1 VSQAAWERTLDV
13 RTADETHALAAGL
26 GAQLQAGDLLVL
38 TGELGAG
45 KTTFTQGLGEGL
57 GVRAGIISPT
67 FVLVRIHP
75 NLPDGPRPGGPDL
88 VHVDAYRLGS
98 ASEIDDIDLEN
109 TMDSAVTVVEWGRG
123 RVEHLSESRLEVDL
137 LRSLGGSTPNP
148 EAAASDTAAHE
159 AAAHEAA
166 APGAARP
173 ENGLDTP
180 AVPTP
185 EVLDFD
191 TDDDDEPRTIVIR
204 GFGPRWVDLPVLPAP
219 APPSSA
225 ASAAPVPAAS
235 DETAPPLPHSLE
247 GN

>member
-1 VSQAAWERTLDV
+1 MSAAAWERTLGV

-26 GAQLQAGDLLVL
+26 GAQLRAGDLLVL

-109 TMDSAVTVVEWGRG
+109 TMDSAVTVVEWGCG
-123 RVEHLSESRLEVDL
+123 RVEHLSDSRLEVEL
-137 LRSLGGSTPNP
+137 LRSLGGGTHAP
-148 EAAASDTAAHE
+148 EAHSPENTHDT
-159 AAAHEAA
+159 
-166 APGAARP
+166 GAAQDP
-173 ENGLDTP
+173 D
-180 AVPTP
+180 
-185 EVLDFD
+185 VLDFD
-191 TDDDDEPRTIVIR
+191 TDDDDEPRTIVVR
-204 GFGPRWVDLPVLPAP
+204 GFGPRWVDPPVFPAP
-219 APPSSA
+219 AGN
-225 ASAAPVPAAS
+225 
-235 DETAPPLPHSLE
+235 DPLPYPLE
-247 GN
+247 EN

>member
-1 VSQAAWERTLDV
+1 MPTWEQTLRV
-13 RTADETHALAAGL
+13 TTADETHALGAAL
-26 GAQLQAGDLLVL
+26 GAELQAGDLLVL

-109 TMDSAVTVVEWGRG
+109 TLDLSVTVVEWGRG

-137 LRSLGGSTPNP
+137 HR
-148 EAAASDTAAHE
+148 AI
-159 AAAHEAA
+159 
-166 APGAARP
+166 
-173 ENGLDTP
+173 GLD
-180 AVPTP
+180 AVGASEPIPGHT
-185 EVLDFD
+185 EILDFD
-191 TDDDDEPRTIVIR
+191 TEDDDEPRTIVLR
-204 GFGPRWVDLPVLPAP
+204 GFGPRWSMKPVLGGAF
-219 APPSSA
+219 
-225 ASAAPVPAAS
+225 
-235 DETAPPLPHSLE
+235 E
-247 GN
+247 GTP

>member
-1 VSQAAWERTLDV
+1 MSPAAWERTLEV

-26 GAQLQAGDLLVL
+26 GAQLRAGDLVVL

-75 NLPDGPRPGGPDL
+75 NLPDGARPGGPDL
-88 VHVDAYRLGS
+88 VHVDAYRLGT

-137 LRSLGGSTPNP
+137 VRSLGGGVHSPEESHFPDTDGPENAP
-148 EAAASDTAAHE
+148 AAEAAQD
-159 AAAHEAA
+159 
-166 APGAARP
+166 
-173 ENGLDTP
+173 P
-180 AVPTP
+180 A
-185 EVLDFD
+185 VLDFD

-204 GFGPRWVDLPVLPAP
+204 GFGPRWTGAPVLPAP
-219 APPSSA
+219 A
-225 ASAAPVPAAS
+225 AP
-235 DETAPPLPHSLE
+235 EPLPSFPE
-247 GN
+247 EN